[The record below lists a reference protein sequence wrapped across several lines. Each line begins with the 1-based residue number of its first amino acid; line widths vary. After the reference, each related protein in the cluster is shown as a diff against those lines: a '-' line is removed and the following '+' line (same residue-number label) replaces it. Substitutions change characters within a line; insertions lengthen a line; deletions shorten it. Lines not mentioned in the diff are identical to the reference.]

1 MNIDIEIYIPG
12 EKDAGAKELLR
23 ENVKDVDRGQFYAEM
38 LRKRAAG
45 ELQDVCTDIYYIAKK
60 DGAFVSRLW
69 NGWGKH
75 KDAIGN
81 FGNFQTN
88 AELRGQGIG
97 RQMLAVW
104 QEHVRA
110 REDAPL
116 ALFCNAGAEHLV
128 KLYAPY
134 GFRLAVDGTAVGPLY
149 CPLGNS
155 PATFREFCAGYYGKG
170 QAVTEREATVEYRHE
185 IDCLLRFALLNEG
198 ENLGLPGVG
207 SMEEGYLKGMLAD
220 MLLYFNEA
228 DHVVGWGIQ
237 TAAGIAKQM
246 HPAYR

>member
-1 MNIDIEIYIPG
+1 MQTKIDIYIPG
-12 EKDAGAKELLR
+12 EVEPATKALLC
-23 ENVKDVDRGQFYAEM
+23 ENVKDVDRGQYYADM
-38 LRKRAAG
+38 LRKRSAG
-45 ELQDVCTDIYYIAKK
+45 ELAAVCTDIYYIATQE
-60 DGAFVSRLW
+60 GAFVSRLW

-75 KDAIGN
+75 RDAIGN

-97 RQMLAVW
+97 RQMLEVW
-104 QEHVRA
+104 REHVRA

-134 GFRLAVDGTAVGPLY
+134 GFRLAVDGTTVGPLY
-149 CPLGNS
+149 CPLGSS
-155 PATFREFCAGYYGKG
+155 PATFREFCADYYGEK
-170 QAVTEREATVEYRHE
+170 QTMTEKPATVEYRHE

-207 SMEEGYLKGMLAD
+207 SMEEAYLKGLLDD
-220 MLLYFNEA
+220 MLLYFNEK
-228 DHVVGWGIQ
+228 DHVVGWGIR
-237 TAAGIAKQM
+237 TADGVCRQLY
-246 HPAYR
+246 PTYR